1 MALATSLQGGR
12 DSRAHPQPSLL
23 PTCSRARG
31 HEGVQMALCPWM
43 GPSSADRGGSSWA
56 ACLLHWQLGITLKLP
71 APIPNGVNGSGGGSV
86 GEQEADSH
94 ATSCWLAAGTAVTAD
109 VAVGISQP
117 ARQCHWGWPHMRG
130 RKGPL
135 YSLIIPHDAACS
147 WCSRKCWSASCP
159 GTGMFSPSS
168 QPGTFAGSSLLAGCG
183 GGSGT
188 PLAPSWNG
196 CVAVP
201 AVHSSVP
208 SAPERAA
215 ATNSQHPENSSA
227 RRYAC
232 LTWSYKCC
240 LSLELKNNFFSVR
253 WGYLQ
258 WEHMGLCSK
267 AILSLF
273 LWGDSF
279 R

>member
-1 MALATSLQGGR
+1 
-12 DSRAHPQPSLL
+12 
-23 PTCSRARG
+23 
-31 HEGVQMALCPWM
+31 
-43 GPSSADRGGSSWA
+43 
-56 ACLLHWQLGITLKLP
+56 
-71 APIPNGVNGSGGGSV
+71 
-86 GEQEADSH
+86 
-94 ATSCWLAAGTAVTAD
+94 
-109 VAVGISQP
+109 
-117 ARQCHWGWPHMRG
+117 MRG

-135 YSLIIPHDAACS
+135 FSLIIPHDAACS

-183 GGSGT
+183 GSSGT

-215 ATNSQHPENSSA
+215 ATNRQHPENSSA

-240 LSLELKNNFFSVR
+240 LSLELKNNFFLWDGDICSGST
-253 WGYLQ
+253 WGCAPKPF
-258 WEHMGLCSK
+258 WACSYGEIALNREEAVEGIASISK
-267 AILSLF
+267 WSESSEAAGREVHAAANLV
-273 LWGDSF
+273 
-279 R
+279 